1 MIYQNGYKHV
11 HPADL
16 IQLQN
21 GELLLMAREGTEHIS
36 NDGDVIML
44 RSKDQGK
51 TWGDKQA
58 IAAIKDLDEREGCG
72 IQLKDGTIVVG
83 IFYNNLYDA
92 DGRYKSKQVKESD
105 QRHPTSVIDWVRTS
119 LRRATTGTPGPSRNY
134 IDTNGMPF
142 TNLEGPTD
150 APIQMPDG
158 PVVMGVIAYGLHGD
172 CR

>member
-1 MIYQNGYKHV
+1 MVIYQNGFKHV

-16 IQLQN
+16 IQLRN

-51 TWGDKQA
+51 TWGDKRA

-72 IQLKDGTIVVG
+72 LQLKDGTIVVG

-92 DGRYKSKQVKESD
+92 DGRYNTKELKASNQRPVDKRRQLALTSSRRRTMVAPGRRRTTSTQRACRSAIWKDLPTRRSKCLMARS
-105 QRHPTSVIDWVRTS
+105 
-119 LRRATTGTPGPSRNY
+119 
-134 IDTNGMPF
+134 
-142 TNLEGPTD
+142 
-150 APIQMPDG
+150 
-158 PVVMGVIAYGLHGD
+158 
-172 CR
+172 